1 MKDLQIDT
9 YHHVCI
15 HKNVLMQGGWE
26 NSTAFVTNHNIV
38 SSNPLQNSDDSSDSE
53 VCALVTAYP
62 LLIRGFGKEVLLRYL
77 SS

>member
-15 HKNVLMQGGWE
+15 HKNVE

-62 LLIRGFGKEVLLRYL
+62 LLIRGFGKEVFLRYL